1 MNLGEKLKQLR
12 LEKNLTQKQLADRL
26 GVAISAIS
34 SYESDTRCPT
44 FDTLIKYAR
53 IFHVSTDYLLGLEPI
68 LLMYP
73 VSQTQKSWS
82 LPSLLI
88 SFEQKNN
95 DSFHTDL

>member
-26 GVAISAIS
+26 GVAISIS

-68 LLMYP
+68 HTLD
-73 VSQTQKSWS
+73 VSGLSDTEILVVAQLVDIIRTK
-82 LPSLLI
+82 
-88 SFEQKNN
+88 K
-95 DSFHTDL
+95 